1 MNLCICITDVINRL
15 YASVY
20 NYVCGSE
27 LNSEFIYIS
36 SRPLN
41 LAEIWITCASMKQMV
56 GRVVPKSVSA
66 IPNVNLV
73 RFHFQIV
80 LKVTIQMLIQWMI
93 KRKRKSDSHLVH
105 YQMVKK
111 MESKP
116 SMTQSLRGSWRVRGG
131 ITERKIKVQ
140 ELVSMSVTD
149 HNSQRDFMAPQHTII
164 GLLRLH
170 F

>member
-1 MNLCICITDVINRL
+1 MNLCISITDVINRL

-20 NYVCGSE
+20 NNMCGSE
-27 LNSEFIYIS
+27 LNSELLYIS
-36 SRPLN
+36 IRPLN
-41 LAEIWITCASMKQMV
+41 LAEIRITCASMKQMV
-56 GRVVPKSVSA
+56 GRVVPKPVSA

-93 KRKRKSDSHLVH
+93 KKKKSDSHLVH

-131 ITERKIKVQ
+131 ITEWKIKVQ
-140 ELVSMSVTD
+140 ELLSMSVTD

>member
-1 MNLCICITDVINRL
+1 MNLCISITDVINRL

-41 LAEIWITCASMKQMV
+41 LAEIRITCASMKQMV

-73 RFHFQIV
+73 RFNFQIV

-93 KRKRKSDSHLVH
+93 KKKKTDSHLVH
-105 YQMVKK
+105 YQMV
-111 MESKP
+111 
-116 SMTQSLRGSWRVRGG
+116 LRRWSPNLVWHRVW
-131 ITERKIKVQ
+131 EDVD
-140 ELVSMSVTD
+140 ELEAV
-149 HNSQRDFMAPQHTII
+149 
-164 GLLRLH
+164 LLSGR
-170 F
+170 

>member
-1 MNLCICITDVINRL
+1 MNLCISITDVINRL

-41 LAEIWITCASMKQMV
+41 LAEIRITCASMKQMV

-80 LKVTIQMLIQWMI
+80 LKVTIQMLIQWKI
-93 KRKRKSDSHLVH
+93 KRKKSESFSALPNGF
-105 YQMVKK
+105 KK

-116 SMTQSLRGSWRVRGG
+116 TMTQSLRRSWRVRGG

-149 HNSQRDFMAPQHTII
+149 HNSQRGFMAPQHTII
-164 GLLRLH
+164 GLLR
-170 F
+170 